1 MTQAGTFEPQFIGT
15 AWNRRAP
22 GPKVAPSSLMDG
34 PVVKP
39 ANFNTLLDD
48 IRDACLAV
56 LAAFVRV
63 ARCIA
68 TLPWPALLI
77 CAFMLALAITLIP
90 VALTLFVLFLAIK
103 LAVGLIVVDK
113 QRRRRN

>member
-1 MTQAGTFEPQFIGT
+1 
-15 AWNRRAP
+15 
-22 GPKVAPSSLMDG
+22 
-34 PVVKP
+34 VKP

-48 IRDACLAV
+48 IRDACATV
-56 LAAFVRV
+56 FATC
-63 ARCIA
+63 ARFAKHIA

-77 CAFMLALAITLIP
+77 CAFFFALAITLIP